1 LVRRPGFR
9 VLGVVLFIVVAV
21 ALSVTTEKGA
31 YYLNLLKDANIERRK
46 VIWPTKQE
54 TGQTTLIVAVVVLF
68 AALVLWAVD
77 SLFSWLISF
86 IIS

>member
-1 LVRRPGFR
+1 
-9 VLGVVLFIVVAV
+9 
-21 ALSVTTEKGA
+21 
-31 YYLNLLKDANIERRK
+31 LLKDANIERRK